1 MLKCHQMIMA
11 QLRKVDLIMFNEKK
25 SKRRLMLLSVVICI
39 IPVLILYFINEKK
52 FEELSLAELETE
64 NNQVA
69 NLVDKE
75 LAKMRQTVLLLANN
89 PAWEKYYTE
98 PERKEYWR
106 EQQIKAFQYV
116 KEQIPETDEACF
128 LDDTHNGEE
137 VVRVDEEVAH
147 SHDLSPSEKQ
157 QPFYQAAMAVDR
169 GEVYQSMPY
178 VSADSRR
185 WVFGNVTPLIIQEE
199 GPYKDEKV
207 GLIHYEVNLAYLSNE
222 LIGSGDNK
230 FEAFVV
236 NNAGDLIA
244 SSVEEKKEAIAATTA
259 KASEL
264 SEEEF
269 GEFQGTVKLPHVDE
283 LTGNKELWNQI
294 NQNIKGTNVIQRDGK
309 DYFVAYEQVK
319 FSDDMNWVVGLI
331 KPVPSN
337 AFLSFS
343 NVVMYVTFLIL
354 LLFILGAWGI
364 INKIFNEING
374 YQKDLTKQAHY
385 DALTGL
391 PNRVLFQKQVND
403 LIDSI
408 KNDKNNKAFAVLFID
423 LDRFKIIN
431 DTMGHSTG
439 DSLLKEVAIRLE
451 NCLPEKAIVS
461 RFGGDEFT
469 VLFNDIKSKDL
480 VHELAQKIN
489 ETILKP
495 FSLKNNEY
503 YISTSIGI
511 SMYPL
516 DGGNSELLIKN
527 SDIAMYKAKE
537 SGKSNYVFYQNEFN
551 HQPIRRL
558 QLENN
563 IRKALELEEFQVY
576 YQPKIK
582 MPSEEIGGMEALIR
596 WSHPEMGT
604 ISPAEFI
611 PLAEETGLINPIGK
625 WVLRE
630 ACRQNKKWQEE
641 GLPPVVMAINI
652 SAYQFHYGSLVQ
664 TVTEVLRETGLAGEW
679 VELELTESLLINN
692 EEYVLKSI
700 ESLKKLG
707 IKISID
713 DFGTGYSSLSYLKR
727 FPIDTIKIDRS
738 FIKDIVNNKEMKSIT
753 KAIITMGHGLD
764 CKLVAEGVET
774 EEQKALLK
782 HYKVDQIQGYYYS
795 AAVSTEQATEMIRNT
810 TYFQQNDTKEQ
821 A

>member
-1 MLKCHQMIMA
+1 
-11 QLRKVDLIMFNEKK
+11 MFNEKA

-69 NLVDKE
+69 NAVDKE

-98 PERKEYWR
+98 PERKEYWK
-106 EQQIKAFQYV
+106 EQQVKAFQYV

-128 LDDTHNGEE
+128 LDDTHNGAE
-137 VVRVDEEVAH
+137 VVRVDEVVAH
-147 SHDLSPSEKQ
+147 SHDLSPSEKA
-157 QPFYQAAMAVDR
+157 QPFYQAAMAVNR

-185 WVFGNVTPLIIQEE
+185 WVFGNVTPVVIQED
-199 GPYKDEKV
+199 GPSKGKKV
-207 GLIHYEVNLAYLSNE
+207 GLIHYEVNLSYLSNE
-222 LIGSGDNK
+222 LIDSENND

-236 NNAGDLIA
+236 NNTGDLIA
-244 SSVEEKKEAIAATTA
+244 SSDEEKRDSIAATVV
-259 KASEL
+259 KANDL

-269 GEFQGTVKLPHVDE
+269 AEFQGAVMLPQVNE
-283 LTGNKELWNQI
+283 LTGNSELWDQI
-294 NQNIKGTNVIQRDGK
+294 KNTTNGTHVIQKDGK
-309 DYFVAYEQVK
+309 DYFVAYENVK

-331 KPVPSN
+331 KPVPRN

-343 NVVMYVTFLIL
+343 NVLMYVTFLIL
-354 LLFILGAWGI
+354 FLFILGAWGI

-385 DALTGL
+385 DALTEL
-391 PNRVLFQKQVND
+391 PNRVLFQKQVD
-403 LIDSI
+403 KLIDSI
-408 KNDKNNKAFAVLFID
+408 KNEKNNKAFAVLFID

-439 DSLLKEVAIRLE
+439 DSLLKEVAGRLK
-451 NCLPEKAIVS
+451 NCITDTAIVS

-469 VLFNDIKSKDL
+469 VLFSDIKSKKA
-480 VHELAQKIN
+480 VHDMAREIN

-495 FSLKNNEY
+495 FLLKNNEY

-511 SMYPL
+511 SMYPV
-516 DGGNSELLIKN
+516 DGSNSELLIKN
-527 SDIAMYKAKE
+527 ADIAMYKAKE

-576 YQPKIK
+576 YQPKLT
-582 MPSEEIGGMEALIR
+582 MPNEEVGGMEALIR
-596 WSHPEMGT
+596 WFHPEMGT
-604 ISPAEFI
+604 ISPSEFI

-630 ACRQNKKWQEE
+630 ACIQNKKWQDE

-664 TVTEVLRETGLAGEW
+664 TVTEVLKETGLEGQW
-679 VELELTESLLINN
+679 LELELTESLLINN
-692 EEYVLKSI
+692 EEYVLKAI

-738 FIKDIVNNKEMKSIT
+738 FIKDIVDKKEMKSIT
-753 KAIITMGHGLD
+753 QAIITMGHGLG

-774 EEQKALLK
+774 EEQKVLLET
-782 HYKVDQIQGYYYS
+782 YKVDQIQGYYYS
-795 AAVSTEQATEMIRNT
+795 AAVSKEHATEMIRSNCF
-810 TYFQQNDTKEQ
+810 FQLRDENKQ

>member
-1 MLKCHQMIMA
+1 MLKYLKIVMT
-11 QLRKVDLIMFNEKK
+11 QLRKVDLIMFNEKA

-69 NLVDKE
+69 NAVDKE

-98 PERKEYWR
+98 PERKEYWK
-106 EQQIKAFQYV
+106 EQQVKAFQYV

-137 VVRVDEEVAH
+137 VVRVDKVVAH
-147 SHDLSPSEKQ
+147 SHDLSPSEKE
-157 QPFYQAAMAVDR
+157 QPFYEAAMAVNR

-185 WVFGNVTPLIIQEE
+185 WVFGNVTPVVIQED
-199 GPYKDEKV
+199 GPLKGEKV
-207 GLIHYEVNLAYLSNE
+207 GLIHYEVNLSYLSNE
-222 LIGSGDNK
+222 LIDSENND

-236 NNAGDLIA
+236 NSTGDLIA
-244 SSVEEKKEAIAATTA
+244 SSIKEKRDSIAATVVNA
-259 KASEL
+259 NDF

-269 GEFQGTVKLPHVDE
+269 EEFQGAAMLPHVNE
-283 LTGNKELWNQI
+283 LTGNTELWDQI
-294 NQNIKGTNVIQRDGK
+294 NETKSGTNVIQKDGK
-309 DYFVAYEQVK
+309 DYFVAYENVE

-331 KPVPSN
+331 KPVPRN

-343 NVVMYVTFLIL
+343 NVIMYVTFLIL

-385 DALTGL
+385 DALTEL
-391 PNRVLFQKQVND
+391 PNRVLFQKQVD
-403 LIDSI
+403 KLIDSI
-408 KNDKNNKAFAVLFID
+408 KNEKNNNAFAVLFID

-439 DSLLKEVAIRLE
+439 DSLLKEVASRLK
-451 NCLPEKAIVS
+451 NCITETAIVS

-469 VLFNDIKSKDL
+469 VLFSNIKSKEA
-480 VHELAQKIN
+480 VHDMAREIN

-495 FSLKNNEY
+495 FLLKNNEY

-511 SMYPL
+511 SMYPA
-516 DGGNSELLIKN
+516 DGSNSELLIKN
-527 SDIAMYKAKE
+527 ADIAMYKAKE

-576 YQPKIK
+576 YQPKLT
-582 MPSEEIGGMEALIR
+582 MPNEEIGGMEALIR
-596 WSHPEMGT
+596 WFHPEMGT
-604 ISPAEFI
+604 ISPSEFI

-630 ACRQNKKWQEE
+630 ACIQNKKWQDE
-641 GLPPVVMAINI
+641 GLLPVVMAINI
-652 SAYQFHYGSLVQ
+652 SAYQFHYGSLVR
-664 TVTEVLRETGLAGEW
+664 TVTEVLKETGLEGQW
-679 VELELTESLLINN
+679 LELELTESLLINN

-738 FIKDIVNNKEMKSIT
+738 FIKDIVDKKEMKSIT
-753 KAIITMGHGLD
+753 QAIITMGHGLG

-774 EEQKALLK
+774 EEQKVLLET
-782 HYKVDQIQGYYYS
+782 YKVDQIQGYYYS
-795 AAVSTEQATEMIRNT
+795 AAVSKEHATEMIRSHRF
-810 TYFQQNDTKEQ
+810 FQLDDKSKR

>member
-1 MLKCHQMIMA
+1 
-11 QLRKVDLIMFNEKK
+11 MFNEKT

-39 IPVLILYFINEKK
+39 VPVLILYFINEKK

-106 EQQIKAFQYV
+106 EQQVKAFQYV

-137 VVRVDEEVAH
+137 VVRVDEEIAH

-157 QPFYQAAMAVDR
+157 QPFYQAAMAVNR

-185 WVFGNVTPLIIQEE
+185 WVFGNVTPLVIQEN
-199 GPYKDEKV
+199 GPYKGKKV
-207 GLIHYEVNLAYLSNE
+207 GLIHYEVNLSYLSNE
-222 LIGSGDNK
+222 LIDSDNNE
-230 FEAFVV
+230 FEAFVI
-236 NNAGDLIA
+236 NNNGDLIA
-244 SSVEEKKEAIAATTA
+244 SSTQEKKDSIAATVENA
-259 KASEL
+259 ANL

-269 GEFQGTVKLPHVDE
+269 GEFQGEVTLPHVNE
-283 LTGNKELWNQI
+283 LTGNTELWDQI
-294 NQNIKGTNVIQRDGK
+294 SQTIKGTHVIQKDGK
-309 DYFVAYEQVK
+309 DYFVAYENVK
-319 FSDDMNWVVGLI
+319 FSDDMDWVVGLI
-331 KPVPSN
+331 KPVPRN

-354 LLFILGAWGI
+354 LLFIVGAWGI

-385 DALTGL
+385 DALTEL
-391 PNRVLFQKQVND
+391 PNRVLFQKKVD
-403 LIDSI
+403 HLIDSI
-408 KNDKNNKAFAVLFID
+408 KNEKNQQAFAVLFID

-439 DSLLKEVAIRLE
+439 DSLLKEVASRLT
-451 NCLPEKAIVS
+451 NCVPETTIVS

-469 VLFNDIKSKDL
+469 VLLSNIKNKVV
-480 VHELAQKIN
+480 VHDMAKEIN
-489 ETILKP
+489 ETILQP
-495 FSLKNNEY
+495 FFLKNNEY

-511 SMYPL
+511 SMYPI
-516 DGGNSELLIKN
+516 DGSNSELLIKN
-527 SDIAMYKAKE
+527 ADIAMYKAKE

-551 HQPIRRL
+551 HQPVRRL

-596 WSHPEMGT
+596 WFHPELGT
-604 ISPAEFI
+604 ISPSEFI

-625 WVLRE
+625 WVLRQ
-630 ACRQNKKWQEE
+630 ACMQNKKWQDE

-664 TVTEVLRETGLAGEW
+664 TVTEILKETGLEGKW
-679 VELELTESLLINN
+679 LELELTESLLINN

-700 ESLKKLG
+700 ENLKKLG
-707 IKISID
+707 IKVSID

-738 FIKDIVNNKEMKSIT
+738 FIKDILEKKEMKSIT
-753 KAIITMGHGLD
+753 RAIITMGHGLG
-764 CKLVAEGVET
+764 CQLVAEGVET
-774 EEQKALLK
+774 EEQKELLTT
-782 HYKVDQIQGYYYS
+782 YGVDQIQGYYYS
-795 AAVSTEQATEMIRNT
+795 AAVSKEHATAMIRNNRF
-810 TYFQQNDTKEQ
+810 FQLEDKIKR